1 MGKQKSAFRGGMGRT
16 LLLFRGGVG
25 SVRCHENSLF
35 RGFRVTGFSETFSNS
50 LTLFIS
56 QVFRLAIRR
65 LTEPVEIQGTV
76 DSTTLLDL

>member
-1 MGKQKSAFRGGMGRT
+1 MGKQKSAFRGGMGGT
-16 LLLFRGGVG
+16 LLLFRG
-25 SVRCHENSLF
+25 VRCHENSLFRGF

-65 LTEPVEIQGTV
+65 LTEPVEIQRAV
-76 DSTTLLDL
+76 DSATLLDL